1 MNEKE
6 ASKALAMIMAFFT
19 LDPNKMK
26 MSDQFYYLS
35 IMMKFSEMIEPLVKE
50 YGGSVEELQ
59 KKYESKNKE
68 QQFKDIASAILIKA
82 MLNNQKYS
90 KEDDKDTEDKSDET

>member
-6 ASKALAMIMAFFT
+6 ANKALAMIMAFFT
-19 LDPNKMK
+19 LDPTKMK
-26 MSDQFYYLS
+26 MSDQFLYLS

-59 KKYESKNKE
+59 KKFEKQQGE
-68 QQFKDIASAILIKA
+68 QQFKDIASAILLKA
-82 MLNNQKYS
+82 MMEQK
-90 KEDDKDTEDKSDET
+90 TEDTGNDDET

>member
-1 MNEKE
+1 MNEKDVE
-6 ASKALAMIMAFFT
+6 KALMMTLAFFT

-26 MSDQFYYLS
+26 LSDQFYYLS
-35 IMMKFSEMIEPLVKE
+35 IMMKFADMVEPLVKE

-68 QQFKDIASAILIKA
+68 QQFKDIASAIVLKA
-82 MLNNQKYS
+82 MMDQKDKETEEDN
-90 KEDDKDTEDKSDET
+90 KEDKE

>member
-6 ASKALAMIMAFFT
+6 ANKALAMIMAFFT
-19 LDPNKMK
+19 LDPTKMK
-26 MSDQFYYLS
+26 MSDQFMYLS

-59 KKYESKNKE
+59 KKFEKQQGE
-68 QQFKDIASAILIKA
+68 QQFKDIASAILLKA
-82 MLNNQKYS
+82 MMEQK
-90 KEDDKDTEDKSDET
+90 TEDTGNDDET

>member
-6 ASKALAMIMAFFT
+6 ANKALAMIMAFFT
-19 LDPNKMK
+19 LDPTKMK
-26 MSDQFYYLS
+26 MSDQFLYLS

-59 KKYESKNKE
+59 KKFEKQQEESK
-68 QQFKDIASAILIKA
+68 FKDIASAVLLKA
-82 MLNNQKYS
+82 MMEQK
-90 KEDDKDTEDKSDET
+90 TEDTGNDDET

>member
-1 MNEKE
+1 MNEKDVE
-6 ASKALAMIMAFFT
+6 KALMMTLAFFT

-26 MSDQFYYLS
+26 LSDQFYYLS

-59 KKYESKNKE
+59 KKFEKQQEESK
-68 QQFKDIASAILIKA
+68 FKDIASAVLLKA
-82 MLNNQKYS
+82 MMDKQSDS
-90 KEDDKDTEDKSDET
+90 KEDDKEDKE

>member
-6 ASKALAMIMAFFT
+6 ANKALAMIMAFFT
-19 LDPNKMK
+19 LDPTKMK

-59 KKYESKNKE
+59 KKFEKQQGE
-68 QQFKDIASAILIKA
+68 QQFKDIASAILLKA
-82 MLNNQKYS
+82 MMDKQSDNKKDD
-90 KEDDKDTEDKSDET
+90 KEDKE

>member
-6 ASKALAMIMAFFT
+6 ASKVMAMIMAFFT
-19 LDPNKMK
+19 LDPTKMK
-26 MSDQFYYLS
+26 MSDQLLYLS

-59 KKYESKNKE
+59 KKFEK
-68 QQFKDIASAILIKA
+68 
-82 MLNNQKYS
+82 
-90 KEDDKDTEDKSDET
+90 

>member
-6 ASKALAMIMAFFT
+6 ANKALAMIMAFFT
-19 LDPNKMK
+19 LDPTKMK
-26 MSDQFYYLS
+26 MSDQFLYLS

-59 KKYESKNKE
+59 KKFEKQQGE
-68 QQFKDIASAILIKA
+68 QQFKDIASAILLKA
-82 MLNNQKYS
+82 MMDKQSDS
-90 KEDDKDTEDKSDET
+90 KEGDKEDKE

>member
-6 ASKALAMIMAFFT
+6 ANKALAMIMAFFT
-19 LDPNKMK
+19 LDPTKMK

-59 KKYESKNKE
+59 KKFEKQQGE
-68 QQFKDIASAILIKA
+68 QQFKDIASAILLKA
-82 MLNNQKYS
+82 MMDKQSDS
-90 KEDDKDTEDKSDET
+90 KEDDKEDK

>member
-19 LDPNKMK
+19 LDPTKMK

-59 KKYESKNKE
+59 KKYDEQVNK
-68 QQFKDIASAILIKA
+68 QQFKDIASAILVKA
-82 MLNNQKYS
+82 MMDKQNDTE
-90 KEDDKDTEDKSDET
+90 EDDKEDKE

>member
-6 ASKALAMIMAFFT
+6 ANKALAMIMAFFT
-19 LDPNKMK
+19 LDPTKMK
-26 MSDQFYYLS
+26 MSDQFMYLS

-59 KKYESKNKE
+59 KKFEKQQEESK
-68 QQFKDIASAILIKA
+68 FKDIASAILLKA
-82 MLNNQKYS
+82 MMDKQSDS
-90 KEDDKDTEDKSDET
+90 KEDDKEDE

>member
-6 ASKALAMIMAFFT
+6 ANKALAMIMAFFT
-19 LDPNKMK
+19 LDPTKMK
-26 MSDQFYYLS
+26 MSDQFMYLS

-59 KKYESKNKE
+59 KKFEKQQEESK
-68 QQFKDIASAILIKA
+68 FKDIASAILLKA
-82 MLNNQKYS
+82 MMDKQSDS
-90 KEDDKDTEDKSDET
+90 KEDDKEDK

>member
-6 ASKALAMIMAFFT
+6 ASKVMAMIMAFFT
-19 LDPNKMK
+19 LDPTKMK
-26 MSDQFYYLS
+26 MSDQLLYLS

-59 KKYESKNKE
+59 KKFEKQQGE
-68 QQFKDIASAILIKA
+68 QQFKDIASAILLKA
-82 MLNNQKYS
+82 MMDKQSDS
-90 KEDDKDTEDKSDET
+90 KEDDKEDKE